1 VEVCLPALV
10 EVCLPALVAAYLPVL
25 VAAYL
30 PALVEVCLPA
40 LAGGARLVQGLTT
53 INGIDQ
59 IQTANEASY

>member
-1 VEVCLPALV
+1 MSAPQGLEAPA
-10 EVCLPALVAAYLPVL
+10 PQAL